1 MTLEWHWVV
10 PCETSDACT
19 QTVAEVKREIAAG
32 VADIVGAF
40 CAGVFVGFTVRRFYC
55 VVRST

>member
-32 VADIVGAF
+32 VAYIVGAF
-40 CAGVFVGFTVRRFYC
+40 CAGVFVGFRVRRFIG
-55 VVRST
+55 